1 VRITQKMKRSRA
13 EFDAAA
19 RLLSTSDAG
28 GTDLQLRAAQ
38 EGQVASILKDM
49 LATASAAAAARTA
62 SATPRQE
69 PTFYG
74 GRGGRGGFSA
84 AAVSEKEVETDE
96 HTVKK
101 RQEQLDLG
109 KNTIG
114 YMRYCLLVPR
124 ERRNGREQPR
134 TPDPRERM
142 SKRRWDAVIR
152 SWRRQLHFYDLHCPP
167 PSDRGS
173 GYGSRGGFAG
183 GRGGGRGG
191 HSGGGPP
198 AAAAAGAEGGA
209 DDEEGGATTEAAL
222 DLRPDGS
229 YVAQEMPP
237 AGRDF
242 FVSMYGRFAPLALG
256 PPALSGSAAT
266 ASSAGGG
273 AASARTLSASAS
285 TAPAQA
291 AAARALESARVG
303 PPLQLLSSEAV
314 DALIEGYSDGAPHA
328 RIDGGGGGD
337 RGDGGSGQYPAA
349 GRR

>member
-1 VRITQKMKRSRA
+1 MKRSRA

-19 RLLSTSDAG
+19 RLLATSNAG
-28 GTDLQLRAAQ
+28 GADLQLRAAQ

-49 LATASAAAAARTA
+49 LATASAATAARTA
-62 SATPRQE
+62 STAPRHE

-173 GYGSRGGFAG
+173 SYGSRGGFAG

-191 HSGGGPP
+191 HSGSGPP
-198 AAAAAGAEGGA
+198 AAAGAEGGA
-209 DDEEGGATTEAAL
+209 DDEDGGATTEAAL
-222 DLRPDGS
+222 DQRPDGS

-256 PPALSGSAAT
+256 PPALSGSAAA
-266 ASSAGGG
+266 ASSAGAGTG
-273 AASARTLSASAS
+273 SARSLSASAS

-291 AAARALESARVG
+291 AAARALESARAG
-303 PPLQLLSSEAV
+303 PPLQLLSGEAV
-314 DALIEGYSDGAPHA
+314 DALIESYSDGAPQA
-328 RIDGGGGGD
+328 RMDGGGGGGCG
-337 RGDGGSGQYPAA
+337 GDGRVQFSAE